1 MTREQIE
8 QAAKETVQDL
18 FQCNGKYPCEERN
31 YCEFCNGHNSAFDC
45 KEDCGADDF
54 NEGFIAGAQWRI
66 NSVWHDVSEEPKEH
80 KLVLIEDDFC
90 GEPDYGVWQAPF
102 PNWEDSIVHFSSKRW
117 AYLDDL
123 LPERKEEAK

>member
-8 QAAKETVQDL
+8 KEALLFAGAGEWGECPYNPDAK
-18 FQCNGKYPCEERN
+18 NG
-31 YCEFCNGHNSAFDC
+31 FM
-45 KEDCGADDF
+45 
-54 NEGFIAGAQWRI
+54 AGAQWRV

-102 PNWEDSIVHFSSKRW
+102 PNWEDSIVHFSSIRW

-123 LPERKEEAK
+123 LPERKEEAE